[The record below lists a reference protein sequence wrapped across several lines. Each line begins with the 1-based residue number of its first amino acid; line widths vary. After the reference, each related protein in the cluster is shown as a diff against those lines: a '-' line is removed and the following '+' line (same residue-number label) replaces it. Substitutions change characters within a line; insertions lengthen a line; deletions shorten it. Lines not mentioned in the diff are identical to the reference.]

1 MAKKKQNYSKIS
13 QVGPLF
19 IIEGGLIF
27 KHPFKTAPLKG
38 FNEGGQFKNSEVFL
52 QSITDMASTWFEK
65 FPKCCDS
72 HKEIGEL
79 PDFKRKDYEYIPQQI
94 LNNVKYF
101 AFALESFIDK
111 DNGMNEIKDYLDY
124 LIESFG
130 RPNIG
135 GHIFDTIIKYF
146 IENTSI
152 DNKEFSDDERL
163 DLLAHLEPI
172 KPPIDLEERELTLL
186 YSTFQKWLEHMPNI
200 SEFKKLKNRLTGKV
214 PMDIFMLESKHNKYL
229 GMSSSRSRS
238 RNELLEFLTNMTN
251 HILSLSRTEI
261 TKENYTSD
269 KLLLTA
275 EQKLKISQSKL
286 LQNHSELEIS
296 YLDLVEKWL
305 SNEIEFYKVLS
316 QIIQEKESSKL
327 INNVLEVKS
336 NVNDVLSKID
346 ELQIEITSLCN
357 SNKILNWLKIYLP
370 SDSFRELMKEIES
383 LDENN
388 EKGKEVLD
396 SLISKMQL
404 SRISGLEIK
413 NIKDKMNR
421 PDISVKHKLKLTIP
435 LFFFVKYEGEIELS
449 DKKKLPKSFK
459 DLKKLFI
466 E

>member
-1 MAKKKQNYSKIS
+1 MKKKQNYSQIS
-13 QVGPLF
+13 QIGPLF
-19 IIEGGLIF
+19 KIEGGLIF

-38 FNEGGQFKNSEVFL
+38 FNEGDQFKNSEAFL
-52 QSITDMASTWFEK
+52 QSITDMASNWFES
-65 FPKCCDS
+65 FPECCNS
-72 HKEIGEL
+72 HREIGKL
-79 PDFKRKDYEYIPQQI
+79 SNFKKKDYEYIPLQI
-94 LNNVKYF
+94 LNNTKYF
-101 AFALESFIDK
+101 AFALESFIDQ
-111 DNGMNEIKDYLDY
+111 DSGMNEIKDYLDY

-135 GHIFDTIIKYF
+135 GHIFDTAIKHF

-163 DLLAHLEPI
+163 ELLEHLEPI
-172 KPPIDLEERELTLL
+172 KPPVDLEERELTLL
-186 YSTFQKWLEHMPNI
+186 YSTFQKWLKYMPSI
-200 SEFKKLKNRLTGKV
+200 GEFQKLKNRLTGKI
-214 PMDIFMLESKHNKYL
+214 PMNIFMIEPRYNKYL
-229 GMSSSRSRS
+229 GMSSFRSRS
-238 RNELLEFLTNMTN
+238 RNELLKLLMNMTN
-251 HILSLSRTEI
+251 EILSLSRIEI

-275 EQKLKISQSKL
+275 EEKLKISQSKL
-286 LQNHSELEIS
+286 LQNHTDLEIS
-296 YLDLVEKWL
+296 YLDLIEKWL
-305 SNEIEFYKVLS
+305 SYQIEFYKVVS
-316 QIIQEKESSKL
+316 QVIQEKESSEL
-327 INNVLEVKS
+327 TNNVLKVKS
-336 NVNDVLSKID
+336 SVSDALSKID

-357 SNKILNWLKIYLP
+357 SSKILNWLKIYLP

-413 NIKDKMNR
+413 DKMDR

-449 DKKKLPKSFK
+449 DKKKFPKSFK